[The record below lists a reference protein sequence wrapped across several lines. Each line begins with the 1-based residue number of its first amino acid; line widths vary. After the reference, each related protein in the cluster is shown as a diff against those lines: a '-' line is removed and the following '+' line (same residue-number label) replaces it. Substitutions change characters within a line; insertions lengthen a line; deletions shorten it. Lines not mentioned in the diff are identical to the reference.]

1 MNRKKSVALAA
12 AAVVALGAGTL
23 LGDTAYPMTP
33 AVAKAN
39 EAKVR
44 AFEKDACWKG
54 SPLAV
59 CQTEAMSGVRR
70 TPDAFPED
78 GAFTNAVR
86 VVLARDEY
94 EGASLLLFGFEDLK
108 DVTIESAALKAADG
122 ATLAAEN
129 CDIKVVKVWYQQGTA
144 WGSYF
149 SDSTRRIATPEL
161 LLHDDSL
168 LDIDHVKKE
177 NFLRCDEKSGTRYR
191 WISFGPSAVNHRY
204 EGGIANEWVHD
215 AKTLKPFAVRKG
227 EFKQVMLTFRAGTE
241 QRGGLYRGAFT
252 VKAGGGKLF
261 DLPVEVR
268 VLDFA
273 LPLPATFRDL
283 SRRFFCAPFV
293 GSLEPRDNLAMAQN
307 MVRHNVRNGVF
318 GAGRTRSEMESAKAN
333 FEKAGIDCEF
343 LFCALPSCGVRT
355 SYPAVGED
363 ADYVKHLNSKVEVEQ
378 VMESLKAV
386 FGADVKAYSYGIDE
400 GSAKVV
406 RAERATWRNV
416 QAAGGKTVVATQ
428 FHPYIL
434 FNLDFANVPR
444 QPRTAKRRNA
454 DDFHAIN
461 PDGIMG
467 WYADPHSG
475 PENPDYTRRLY
486 GWQTWRNNY
495 DCSSQYI
502 LFRDNWNDFWVP
514 AEAFLRGLMLVYPQD
529 GDLLDTLAWEG
540 VREAM
545 DDVRYNTYLKQL
557 IEKCRASKDI
567 DAVYAG
573 RAAATWLAQVD
584 CERSK
589 LGYLRAEAIS
599 RILELTRLLAKE
611 GR

>member
-1 MNRKKSVALAA
+1 MNRKDRLTLMATLPF
-12 AAVVALGAGTL
+12 LLAGTAL
-23 LGDTAYPMTP
+23 WGDTAYPVLP
-33 AVAKAN
+33 ATAKAN
-39 EAKVR
+39 AAKVR
-44 AFEKDACWKG
+44 AYEKDACWKG
-54 SPLAV
+54 APLAI
-59 CQTEAMSGVRR
+59 CQVEAMSGVRR

-78 GAFTNAVR
+78 GCFTGSVR

-94 EGASLLLFGFEDLK
+94 EGASVLLYGFEDLK
-108 DVTIESAALKAADG
+108 DVMVEPAPLKAKDG
-122 ATLAAEN
+122 SVLAADA

-144 WGSYF
+144 WSSYF

-161 LLHDDSL
+161 LLHDDAL
-168 LDIDHVKKE
+168 LEVDHKTQE
-177 NFLRCDEKSGTRYR
+177 NYLRCDEKSGTRYR
-191 WISFGPSAVNHRY
+191 WVSFGPSAVNHRG
-204 EGGIANEWVHD
+204 EGGIKNAWVHD
-215 AKTLKPFAVRKG
+215 AAALKPFAVRKD
-227 EFKQVMLTFRAGTE
+227 EFKQLMLTFRAGPE
-241 QRGGLYRGAFT
+241 QKGGLYRGAFA
-252 VKAGGGKLF
+252 VKAAGRKLF

-283 SRRFFCAPFV
+283 ERRFFCVPYM
-293 GSLEPRDNLAMAQN
+293 GNQSPMTDERLARN
-307 MVRHNVRNGVF
+307 MVAHNVRNCLLRKIV
-318 GAGRTRSEMESAKAN
+318 TRSDAEKAKAA
-333 FEKAGIDCEF
+333 FEKSGFDCEY

-355 SYPAVGED
+355 SYPASDED
-363 ADYVKHLNSKVEVEQ
+363 ANYVKHVNSKLEVEHA
-378 VMESLKAV
+378 MEVLRSV
-386 FGADVKAYSYGIDE
+386 FGANVKAYSYGIDE
-400 GSAKVV
+400 GSAKTV
-406 RAERATWRNV
+406 REERATWKNV
-416 QAAGGKTVVATQ
+416 HAAGGRTVVATQ
-428 FHPYIL
+428 YHPYIL

-444 QPRTAKRRNA
+444 QPRQYKRSGA
-454 DDFHAIN
+454 DDYHAGN

-475 PENPDYTRRLY
+475 PENPDYARRLY

-495 DCSSQYI
+495 DCSCQYI

-529 GDLLDTLAWEG
+529 GDILDTLQWEG

-557 IEKCRASKDI
+557 VEKCRASKDV
-567 DAVYAG
+567 DTVYAG

-599 RILELTRLLAKE
+599 RILDLSQRLAKE